1 MLGDNKS
8 LFDQL
13 QQEGATA
20 RTRYYERA
28 ILLLKRAA
36 LLLILLPFLV
46 TDDNMVADMFT
57 KATEKA
63 KFR

>member
-1 MLGDNKS
+1 M
-8 LFDQL
+8 
-13 QQEGATA
+13 
-20 RTRYYERA
+20 
-28 ILLLKRAA
+28 LKRAA

-63 KFR
+63 KFVKMRLR